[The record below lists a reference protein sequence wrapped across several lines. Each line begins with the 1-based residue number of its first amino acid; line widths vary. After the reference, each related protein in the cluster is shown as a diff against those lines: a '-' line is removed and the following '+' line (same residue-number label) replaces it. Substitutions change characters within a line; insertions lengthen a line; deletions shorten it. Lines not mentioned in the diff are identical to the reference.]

1 MRVLSSTHSAQSNRF
16 MSYILEMPVFLI
28 CCVYIYHHKPE
39 WKHVKDIAEE
49 MSVIVGFTFD
59 FILEDK

>member
-28 CCVYIYHHKPE
+28 CSVYIYHHKPE

-49 MSVIVGFTFD
+49 MSAIVGFTFD